1 MQGTMSPAGNAP
13 LLSDVRVTKR
23 QRSIVGGGAATRI
36 GAMSTRRRAAARSQ
50 GAYRHRRRALRVR
63 SALPTRAQSTRA
75 GAAMLRGVAANL
87 GDMTH
92 RLVALDERLKPL
104 VEHAQ
109 TAVADEL
116 QLLPT
121 HMGPS
126 KAAAFADELEIQER
140 KLLLA
145 QLTALHT
152 EWPAC
157 STEIYA
163 LTLML
168 SASTCAAPQVMQIDA
183 ADVVAGDDLGAI
195 DGEEEE
201 RGAMADNDDACFDDA
216 ADAPAHDPDDD
227 SETDLDDDE
236 DIDEA

>member
-1 MQGTMSPAGNAP
+1 
-13 LLSDVRVTKR
+13 
-23 QRSIVGGGAATRI
+23 
-36 GAMSTRRRAAARSQ
+36 
-50 GAYRHRRRALRVR
+50 
-63 SALPTRAQSTRA
+63 
-75 GAAMLRGVAANL
+75 MLRGVAANL

-168 SASTCAAPQVMQIDA
+168 SASTCAAPQAMQIDA
-183 ADVVAGDDLGAI
+183 ADVVAGDDLGAM
-195 DGEEEE
+195 DGEEEDLPE
-201 RGAMADNDDACFDDA
+201 SEVAGMADNDDACFDDA